1 MANGNILALWNR
13 LAGRQQTA
21 EIDAT
26 TNGLIV
32 RAFQSFI
39 ATATSARTANYT
51 VGSFATDVIGTIFT
65 NRGAAGPVIFT
76 LPAPTAGQYYF
87 FAGVVAQTMTITAG
101 SAIAVTINNAA
112 ATSISF
118 STAGQQIGSFAVAI
132 ADGTQW
138 LLVNLSNNSATVA

>member
-51 VGSFATDVIGTIFT
+51 VGSFATDVIGTD
-65 NRGAAGPVIFT
+65 RKS
-76 LPAPTAGQYYF
+76 
-87 FAGVVAQTMTITAG
+87 VV
-101 SAIAVTINNAA
+101 
-112 ATSISF
+112 
-118 STAGQQIGSFAVAI
+118 
-132 ADGTQW
+132 
-138 LLVNLSNNSATVA
+138 